1 MTLDEALGIV
11 ARLAMTADLDLRE
24 AAAVRTV
31 CRQLTSK
38 QPDAPADRPTQSA
51 APV

>member
-1 MTLDEALGIV
+1 MTLDEALSVV
-11 ARLAMTADLDLRE
+11 AHLPMTADLDLRE

-31 CRQLTSK
+31 CRHLTSE
-38 QPDAPADRPTQSA
+38 QPGAPADRPTRSA